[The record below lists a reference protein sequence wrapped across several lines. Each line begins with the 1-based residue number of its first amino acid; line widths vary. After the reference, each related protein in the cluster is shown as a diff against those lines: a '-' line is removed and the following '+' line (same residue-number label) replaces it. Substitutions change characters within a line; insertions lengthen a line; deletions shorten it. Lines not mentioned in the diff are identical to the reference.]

1 MFHFCQAVALV
12 ISFLMILPSGEIWG
26 AASRKEA
33 SKKIKSLLTDPQFKE
48 MKIGIKIYSL
58 KTDDVIFEHNPDL
71 LLKPASNVKLVTT
84 LAALKYL
91 GSGYKFKTKIY
102 TDGKVVKNVLH
113 GNLYVKGFGDPKL
126 VSEKLWFLTNELKR
140 AGFRHVA
147 KDLILDD
154 SFFDEVRTVRNGRA
168 SDRAY
173 DALLG
178 ALSVNFNTT
187 AVYVKPG
194 SFVGAKAR
202 VIIDPDNS
210 YIRLVNHSKTVA
222 AHKKKTMKVSRIPG
236 KYFDTIMV
244 RGGVPLGAPEKRFY
258 KNVSHP
264 RQYASSLFRRFF
276 KEQGITIQGQ
286 NRYKV
291 VPTTAKEILTYE
303 SRPLNMIITDL
314 NRISNNF
321 VAEQI
326 LKTMAAELKSI
337 PGTTDNGLKILTEFL
352 KEAGVSGNYQLV
364 NGSGLSP
371 DNLMT
376 AAQFIEVLKF
386 GYRHFEFFPEYISSM
401 GIVGVDGTVNMRLRG
416 TIAAGR
422 VRAKTGS
429 LTGVSALS
437 GYLNTLSNETV
448 AFSMI
453 MNDPFDRDQLMQRF
467 QDEILLNLCELK

>member
-1 MFHFCQAVALV
+1 
-12 ISFLMILPSGEIWG
+12 
-26 AASRKEA
+26 
-33 SKKIKSLLTDPQFKE
+33 
-48 MKIGIKIYSL
+48 
-58 KTDDVIFEHNPDL
+58 
-71 LLKPASNVKLVTT
+71 
-84 LAALKYL
+84 
-91 GSGYKFKTKIY
+91 
-102 TDGKVVKNVLH
+102 
-113 GNLYVKGFGDPKL
+113 
-126 VSEKLWFLTNELKR
+126 
-140 AGFRHVA
+140 
-147 KDLILDD
+147 
-154 SFFDEVRTVRNGRA
+154 
-168 SDRAY
+168 
-173 DALLG
+173 
-178 ALSVNFNTT
+178 
-187 AVYVKPG
+187 
-194 SFVGAKAR
+194 
-202 VIIDPDNS
+202 
-210 YIRLVNHSKTVA
+210 
-222 AHKKKTMKVSRIPG
+222 
-236 KYFDTIMV
+236 
-244 RGGVPLGAPEKRFY
+244 
-258 KNVSHP
+258 
-264 RQYASSLFRRFF
+264 YASSLFRRFF